1 MSDVL
6 LDSLKDTALLIP
18 FLFLVHM
25 LIGLFESGKLNGI
38 KRSGALR
45 GGLAPLVG
53 TGVALLPQCGFSVVA
68 SELYSKKYIRIG
80 TLLAVFI
87 ATSDEALPILLGS
100 SVADPSVWSKLGLLV
115 GAKVALALVVGYVFN
130 FAFRKRELS
139 VYDEA
144 EMPHDHGCCGHTPG
158 GDGHEDHDHEEH
170 AVREK
175 RRGAAEIFD
184 KYFKHPVIHTI
195 TITLFV
201 FFVNFALGTVI
212 FSAGG
217 DEVFAD
223 FMAKGTYI
231 QPIFA
236 VLVGLIPN
244 CAASVMITEMFAGG
258 SLTLG
263 AAVAGLTVNAGF
275 GIAVLFKDNKNLKEN
290 IAVTGALVAIALAAG
305 YAVTGI
311 AALVA

>member
-1 MSDVL
+1 MTDVL

-18 FLFLVHM
+18 FLFLVHL

-45 GGLAPLVG
+45 GGLAPLIG

-68 SELYSKKYIRIG
+68 SELYSKKYIRVG
-80 TLLAVFI
+80 TLVAVFI
-87 ATSDEALPILLGS
+87 ATSDEALPILFGS
-100 SVADPSVWSKLGLLV
+100 AVTNPSVWAKLGMLI
-115 GAKVALALVVGYVFN
+115 GAKVVLALVAGYALNFVFRRRQLN
-130 FAFRKRELS
+130 
-139 VYDEA
+139 VYDET

-158 GDGHEDHDHEEH
+158 GLEDHDEDAHEQERH
-170 AVREK
+170 GV
-175 RRGAAEIFD
+175 AEVFD
-184 KYFKHPVIHTI
+184 KYFKHPIIHTL

-201 FFVNFALGTVI
+201 FFVNFTLGTVI
-212 FSAGG
+212 FLAGG
-217 DEVFAD
+217 EEIFAE
-223 FMAKGTYI
+223 FMSRGTFF

-275 GIAVLFKDNKNLKEN
+275 GIAVLIKDNKNIKEN
-290 IAVTGALVAIALAAG
+290 AVVIGALVAIALAAG
-305 YAVTGI
+305 YAITGI
-311 AALVA
+311 TALVA